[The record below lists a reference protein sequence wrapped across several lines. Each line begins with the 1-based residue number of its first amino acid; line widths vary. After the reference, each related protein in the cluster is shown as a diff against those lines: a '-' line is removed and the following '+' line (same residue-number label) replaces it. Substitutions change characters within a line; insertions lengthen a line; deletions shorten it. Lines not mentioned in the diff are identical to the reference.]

1 MTAAPSPIGA
11 LAGTLAERLRQ
22 AFLDHGYEQM
32 TMSGLA
38 QLCGFSRRALY
49 HHFSSKEEAF
59 RHWLDVY
66 GRESI
71 DRGLAAGR
79 RVLDGGGDAV
89 DVIVEVMDVRYGDAR
104 RRLGRSPHA
113 LEINDQA
120 FRRGRDLMVA
130 AAVDFQARVAGL
142 LVELEA
148 RRLLRLKPGVTPAA
162 LAQSLC
168 DGARGTNQALPPI
181 DGERLPRRYRTIIE
195 AILYGAAVPAQGRK
209 RPAQA
214 AEEARP
220 GTRRTRP
227 GPASQIAAAETTQQ
241 PIARK
246 KARR

>member
-1 MTAAPSPIGA
+1 MRSVNQISTRPENLAA
-11 LAGTLAERLRQ
+11 RLRQ

-59 RHWLDVY
+59 RHWLDFY

-71 DRGLAAGR
+71 AEGIAAGR
-79 RVLDGGGDAV
+79 AAMETGGGTV
-89 DVIVEVMDVRYGDAR
+89 DVLVDVMNVRYGDAR
-104 RRLGRSPHA
+104 RRLSRSPHA

-120 FRRGRDLMVA
+120 FRRARDIMIG
-130 AAVDFQARVAGL
+130 AAVDFQAKVADL

-148 RRLLRLKPGVTPAA
+148 RRLIVLKPGVTPET

-181 DGERLPRRYRTIIE
+181 PIDELHLRYRQIIE
-195 AILYGAAVPAQGRK
+195 AILFGAAAPPAGQRGKGGGSGR
-209 RPAQA
+209 
-214 AEEARP
+214 
-220 GTRRTRP
+220 
-227 GPASQIAAAETTQQ
+227 
-241 PIARK
+241 
-246 KARR
+246 

>member
-1 MTAAPSPIGA
+1 MRSVGQISTRPENLAA
-11 LAGTLAERLRQ
+11 RLRR

-59 RHWLDVY
+59 RHWLDFY

-71 DRGLAAGR
+71 AEGIAAGR
-79 RVLDGGGDAV
+79 AAMEAGGGAV
-89 DVIVEVMDVRYGDAR
+89 DVLVDVMNVRYGAAR
-104 RRLGRSPHA
+104 RRLSRSPHA

-120 FRRGRDLMVA
+120 FRRARDIMIG
-130 AAVDFQARVAGL
+130 AAVDFQAKVADL

-148 RRLLRLKPGVTPAA
+148 RRLIALKPGVTPET

-181 DGERLPRRYRTIIE
+181 HVDELHLRYRQMIE
-195 AILYGAAVPAQGRK
+195 AILFGTASPSTGPRGKSGRS
-209 RPAQA
+209 
-214 AEEARP
+214 
-220 GTRRTRP
+220 TR
-227 GPASQIAAAETTQQ
+227 
-241 PIARK
+241 
-246 KARR
+246 